1 MLKLRKCSHKD
12 LEKYYSLFEVDFD
25 SEELLPKLSIHRAM
39 LKGEQELKRAG
50 WMLPVLWYAQK
61 AFTDMYCLSIF
72 PFSHGTEI
80 EALELRPC
88 ALLTNAMLISRES

>member
-39 LKGEQELKRAG
+39 LKGEQEL
-50 WMLPVLWYAQK
+50 L
-61 AFTDMYCLSIF
+61 
-72 PFSHGTEI
+72 
-80 EALELRPC
+80 
-88 ALLTNAMLISRES
+88 AMCD